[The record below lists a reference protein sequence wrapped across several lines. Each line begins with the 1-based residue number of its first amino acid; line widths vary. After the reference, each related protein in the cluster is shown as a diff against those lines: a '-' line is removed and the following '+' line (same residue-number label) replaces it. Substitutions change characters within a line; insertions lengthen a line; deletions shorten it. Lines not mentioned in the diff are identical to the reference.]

1 MIRWRIHEEI
11 QEVSLE
17 LNTGA
22 GSEDLEYFLKEFEFI
37 NVKSPYCTL
46 EINVLLYTN

>member
-1 MIRWRIHEEI
+1 MMKSK
-11 QEVSLE
+11 EVSLE

-37 NVKSPYCTL
+37 SVKSPYCTP
-46 EINVLLYTN
+46 EINVLSYTN